1 MKLRLL
7 AAGTLAALALTAG
20 AASAQDITSDKGKMS
35 YALGY
40 RAGGEIAQV
49 LSSGEQL
56 DMATVMKA
64 FQDSVGNKEPAIS
77 PEQAAPVMQAL
88 QTRIVAKAKAELEK
102 RAADNKAKG
111 DAFLAQNKGKSGV
124 KVLPS
129 GVQYKVLETGTGA
142 KPTQANQITVE
153 FVTTL
158 PDGTEVE
165 NTNKAINGQTP
176 GPVTLRLSEI
186 PMPGLR
192 EALQMMNAGSR
203 WEVALPGSAAYG
215 TTVERAGRMANQ
227 VLIFNIKLLSVG
239 PVLPAPTPQGGQ
251 GR

>member
-239 PVLPAPTPQGGQ
+239 PVLPAPAPQGGQ
-251 GR
+251 GH